1 MTFANVVLYIVYPNV
16 LGIEMI
22 KMLRVSSEVLAV
34 CDTGNYCFWNG
45 DNKELLGNSLLE
57 IDW

>member
-34 CDTGNYCFWNG
+34 CDTGNYCF
-45 DNKELLGNSLLE
+45 
-57 IDW
+57 